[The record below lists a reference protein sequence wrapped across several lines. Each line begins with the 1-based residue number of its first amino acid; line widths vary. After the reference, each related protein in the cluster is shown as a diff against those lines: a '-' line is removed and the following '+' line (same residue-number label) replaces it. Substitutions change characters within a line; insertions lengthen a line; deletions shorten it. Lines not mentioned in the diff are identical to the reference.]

1 MGLFYNTPDPTQ
13 SKSSE
18 GAITQ
23 VTK

>member
-23 VTK
+23 ATK